1 MRVIF
6 MGTPA
11 FAVPSLQR
19 VLKDAHQ
26 VAAVITRPDRPAG
39 RGQALAP
46 SPVKL
51 AATRAGLSIL
61 QPASLKDPEVHAGL
75 ATLTP
80 DAILVVA
87 FGQILPPSLLALP
100 RHGCFNVHASL
111 LPRYRG
117 AAPIAWALI
126 RGEWVTGVSIIQMT
140 ERVDAGPILLQRTEP
155 IRDEDTAGTL
165 GERLAHLGAEA
176 LAQALLAL
184 GRGEAR
190 LLPQDEVLATYAPKL
205 TAADQQ
211 LNWTDAAVAL
221 RNRIRGLTPV
231 PGAVTILAGEALRVL
246 AAAAEG
252 EEAGTPPGTLLTVDR
267 RGPLVATGRG
277 RLRLLTVQPEGKRPM
292 DGAAFARGRH
302 LMPGARFG

>member
-51 AATRAGLSIL
+51 AAARAGLGIL

-75 ATLTP
+75 AALTP

-126 RGEWVTGVSIIQMT
+126 RGERVTGVSIIQMT

-165 GERLAHLGAEA
+165 GERLANLGAEA
-176 LAQALLAL
+176 LAEALLAL
-184 GRGEAR
+184 GRGETR
-190 LLPQDEVLATYAPKL
+190 PVPQDEVLATYAPKL
-205 TAADQQ
+205 TPVDQQ

-252 EEAGTPPGTLLTVDR
+252 EEAGAPPGTLLTVDR

>member
-11 FAVPSLQR
+11 FAVPSLER
-19 VLKDAHQ
+19 VLKDGHQ

-39 RGQALAP
+39 RGQALAS
-46 SPVKL
+46 SPVKR
-51 AATRAGLSIL
+51 AATRAGLPIL
-61 QPASLKDPEVHAGL
+61 QPTSLKDPEAHAGL
-75 ATLTP
+75 AALSP

-87 FGQILPPSLLALP
+87 FGQILPPSLLTLP
-100 RHGCFNVHASL
+100 RHGCVNVHASL

-126 RGEWVTGVSIIQMT
+126 RGERVTGVSIIRMT
-140 ERVDAGPILLQRTEP
+140 ERVDAGPILLQRADP

-176 LAQALLAL
+176 LAEALGAL

-190 LLPQDEVLATYAPKL
+190 PIPQDEALASYAPKL
-205 TAADQQ
+205 AAAEQR

-221 RNRIRGLTPV
+221 RNRVRGLTPE
-231 PGAVTILAGEALRVL
+231 PGALTALAGETLRVL
-246 AAAAEG
+246 AAAVEG
-252 EEAGTPPGTLLTVDR
+252 EEAGAPPGTLLAVDR
-267 RGPLVATGRG
+267 RGPVVATGQG

-292 DGAAFARGRH
+292 DGAAFVRGRR
-302 LMPGARFG
+302 LALGARFG

>member
-75 ATLTP
+75 AALAP

-126 RGEWVTGVSIIQMT
+126 RGERVTGVSIIQMT